1 MKSFP
6 NQFQKVVDYIKNKK
20 GVGVVLGSSTC
31 FDNYS
36 KTITI
41 HSNHNLEK
49 NGLYALLHEVGHSL
63 QPETNTGSN
72 LYKAIDDT
80 EKPVH
85 FAMYQFINEQ
95 DAWDK
100 GVQVAGEL
108 GLKIDFRGFNKLKE
122 ESLLTYFKTT
132 I

>member
-6 NQFQKVVDYIKNKK
+6 IQFQKVVDYIKEKK

-31 FDNYS
+31 FDSYS

-41 HSNHNLEK
+41 HRNHNLEK
-49 NGLYALLHEVGHSL
+49 NGLYALLHEVGHAL
-63 QPETNTGSN
+63 QPESNVGAN
-72 LYKAIDDT
+72 LYRAIDDT
-80 EKPVH
+80 EKPIH

-95 DAWDK
+95 DAWN
-100 GVQVAGEL
+100 GGIRVATEL
-108 GLKIDFRGFNKLKE
+108 KLEINARGFNKLRE
-122 ESLLTYFKTT
+122 ESLLSYFK